1 MSSKRDGGA
10 WLLPLLSWHFWTAKC
25 QAPPSRKGVHS
36 LAFIA
41 FFVIFHKIS
50 CVVHGLPDSGTIE
63 TMPDT
68 NIEPELTS
76 LRTKLTVEIDK
87 DKKEIE
93 CLKKRMNKN
102 EVLLEAGERRFG
114 GDSPCHRPDTGYGSK
129 RQTIREA
136 INRITKLRFIQDEVE
151 AEIKKINPAMEV
163 DRNRIRAALWAMTE
177 RNKA

>member
-36 LAFIA
+36 FAFIA

-102 EVLLEAGERRFG
+102 EVLLEAVKGALA
-114 GDSPCHRPDTGYGSK
+114 
-129 RQTIREA
+129 A
-136 INRITKLRFIQDEVE
+136 IHPVRYRHWLRFQTSDDPRSDQSDY
-151 AEIKKINPAMEV
+151 KTSFHPG
-163 DRNRIRAALWAMTE
+163 
-177 RNKA
+177 